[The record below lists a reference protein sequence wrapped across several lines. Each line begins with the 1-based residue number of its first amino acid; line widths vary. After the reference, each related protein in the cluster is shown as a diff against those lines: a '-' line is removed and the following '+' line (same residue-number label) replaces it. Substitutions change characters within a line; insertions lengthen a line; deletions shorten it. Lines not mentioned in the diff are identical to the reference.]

1 MGTAHHR
8 ELPWPTTIRSG
19 RGISKTLLAFL
30 ALVPAIA
37 TAITGF
43 FAWRVSS
50 EVESVKAELQQIES
64 QRAFDLEI
72 YKAVK
77 EALAGSAKD
86 QQVALALVVSIGQEP
101 LRSALLGTL
110 EEAPTAAPEIVAQAR
125 SYRMPEKEAASQ
137 PQGSDAGTPAWADWD
152 FDLFYCEASPAWA
165 KSQADEL
172 ASAMVADGA
181 KGRIRVRP
189 LSAGKNGEPAYR
201 IDGYALYRQ
210 RQTKVRWQR
219 SSRSSR
225 KTALGRRHPLR
236 VEADQPALA
245 LVHQR
250 VPLPPIGCLIA
261 ARYQLTR
268 NRAKPRQRTRC
279 AGRPGTASGPGI
291 LARALD

>member
-1 MGTAHHR
+1 MASDSPPSDSPQR
-8 ELPWPTTIRSG
+8 E
-19 RGISKTLLAFL
+19 GISKTLLAVL

-43 FAWRVSS
+43 LAWRVNG
-50 EVESVKAELQQIES
+50 EVESVKAQLQQIES

-110 EEAPTAAPEIVAQAR
+110 EEAPTAAPEIIAQAR

-137 PQGSDAGTPAWADWD
+137 PQGSDAGPPAWADWD

-165 KSQADEL
+165 KAQADEL
-172 ASAMVADGA
+172 ASAIVADGA

-189 LSAGKNGEPAYR
+189 LSASKNLEPAYR
-201 IDGYALYRQ
+201 IDGYALYGSKDESAMAKKLAAFAQDALRNGAGIAFEWK
-210 RQTKVRWQR
+210 RTSQR
-219 SSRSSR
+219 SPWYLS
-225 KTALGRRHPLR
+225 AFLCP
-236 VEADQPALA
+236 Q
-245 LVHQR
+245 
-250 VPLPPIGCLIA
+250 
-261 ARYQLTR
+261 
-268 NRAKPRQRTRC
+268 
-279 AGRPGTASGPGI
+279 SGV
-291 LARALD
+291 

>member
-1 MGTAHHR
+1 MADDHPQR
-8 ELPWPTTIRSG
+8 EGL
-19 RGISKTLLAFL
+19 SKTLLAVL

-43 FAWRVSS
+43 LAWRVSS

-125 SYRMPEKEAASQ
+125 SYRMPEKAAASQ
-137 PQGSDAGTPAWADWD
+137 PQGSAAGAPAWADWD

-189 LSAGKNGEPAYR
+189 LSAGKNQESAYR
-201 IDGYALYRQ
+201 INGYALNRSDDESAMADKLAAFA
-210 RQTKVRWQR
+210 RSALPNGGISFDVKRTSQR
-219 SSRSSR
+219 SPWYIS
-225 KTALGRRHPLR
+225 AFLCP
-236 VEADQPALA
+236 E
-245 LVHQR
+245 
-250 VPLPPIGCLIA
+250 
-261 ARYQLTR
+261 
-268 NRAKPRQRTRC
+268 
-279 AGRPGTASGPGI
+279 SGV
-291 LARALD
+291 

>member
-1 MGTAHHR
+1 MADDHPQR
-8 ELPWPTTIRSG
+8 EGL
-19 RGISKTLLAFL
+19 SKTLLAVL

-43 FAWRVSS
+43 LAWRVSS

-77 EALAGSAKD
+77 EALAGTAKD

-101 LRSALLGTL
+101 LRAALLGTL

-125 SYRMPEKEAASQ
+125 SYRMPEKAAASQ
-137 PQGSDAGTPAWADWD
+137 PQGSAAGEPGWADWD

-189 LSAGKNGEPAYR
+189 LSAGKNQESRLSDQRLRP
-201 IDGYALYRQ
+201 LPHRQ
-210 RQTKVRWQR
+210 RKRHGGQARELR
-219 SSRSSR
+219 AERPS
-225 KTALGRRHPLR
+225 GRHP
-236 VEADQPALA
+236 VSGEADQPAIA

-250 VPLPPIGCLIA
+250 VSLPRIGRLID
-261 ARYQLTR
+261 RTIEREQ
-268 NRAKPRQRTRC
+268 RAVLVRKPSHSG
-279 AGRPGTASGPGI
+279 AVRP
-291 LARALD
+291 